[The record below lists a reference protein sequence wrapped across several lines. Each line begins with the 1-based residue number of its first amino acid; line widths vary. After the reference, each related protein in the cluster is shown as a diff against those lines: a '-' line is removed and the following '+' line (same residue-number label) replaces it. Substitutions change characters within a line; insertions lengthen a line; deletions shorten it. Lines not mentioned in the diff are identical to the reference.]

1 MECVISYLG
10 IEGLKTNLSMN
21 KIIIAG
27 AGGIGRAV
35 GLILAENKS
44 FETKIFIGD
53 LYLKVAREAANWIE
67 EGIQRS
73 GEVIPFDMPAQGV
86 NDEMI
91 EILKTSD
98 ILLDCLPGSQ
108 APRMAKL
115 CRKYGLHYANLT
127 EYVKE
132 TNEVIEIAKDSDQGF
147 VLQTG
152 LAPGFINVLAMKLF
166 NDFCAQHGVG
176 KIDKMSMKVGALT
189 KHARAP
195 HFYGFTWSPVGVAT
209 EYVKPCVAV
218 RNYETVL
225 LPALSERE
233 TIVVDGLTLEDNL
246 TSGGA
251 ADLPNALAGKVK
263 DLDYKT
269 LRFPGHYQWV
279 DNILSI
285 TTDGKDRVKKLQS
298 TMQEFIPSVEDD
310 QVIIYASVQ
319 GKDKNGVL
327 RALEGS
333 YQILPMKVGT
343 KTLRAIQTTTAAP
356 LAECARMLATGEWK
370 GVVFQSQLDPESFM
384 NGPFVSMVYGGGKV
398 EETVAV

>member
-1 MECVISYLG
+1 
-10 IEGLKTNLSMN
+10 MN
-21 KIIIAG
+21 KIVIAG

-35 GLILAENKS
+35 GLILAENKN

-53 LYLKVAREAANWIE
+53 LYLKVAKEAANWIE
-67 EGIQRS
+67 EGLGES
-73 GEVIPFDMPAQGV
+73 GDVTPFNMPAEGV
-86 NDEMI
+86 DNEMI
-91 EILKTSD
+91 EVLKTAD

-115 CRKYGLHYANLT
+115 CREYDLHYANLT

-132 TNEVIEIAKDSDQGF
+132 TDEVMEIAEGSDRGF
-147 VLQTG
+147 ILQTG
-152 LAPGFINVLAMKLF
+152 LAPGFINVLGMKLF
-166 NDFCAQHGVG
+166 NDFCAQHGVKG
-176 KIDKMSMKVGALT
+176 IDKMSMKVGALT

-209 EYVKPCVAV
+209 EYLKPCIAV
-218 RNYETVL
+218 RNGEKVL

-233 TIVVDGLTLEDNL
+233 TLMVDGMTLEDNL

-251 ADLPNALAGKVK
+251 ADLPEALAGRVK
-263 DLDYKT
+263 TLDYKT

-279 DNILSI
+279 DNVLAVLPE
-285 TTDGKDRVKKLQS
+285 GKNRVKQLQD
-298 TMQEFIPSVEDD
+298 TMQSFVPMIEED

-327 RALEGS
+327 RAMEDS
-333 YQILPMKVGT
+333 YRILPMKVGT
-343 KTLRAIQTTTAAP
+343 KTLRAIQSTTAAP
-356 LAECARMLATGEWK
+356 LAECARMLGTGKWK
-370 GVVFQSQLDPESFM
+370 GVVFQSELDPESFM

-398 EETVAV
+398 KEAVAV

>member
-1 MECVISYLG
+1 
-10 IEGLKTNLSMN
+10 MN
-21 KIIIAG
+21 KIVIVG

-53 LYLKVAREAANWIE
+53 LYLKVAKEAAQWIE
-67 EGIQRS
+67 EGIGKS
-73 GEVIPFDMPAQGV
+73 EEVTPFDMPAEGAS
-86 NDEMI
+86 DEMI

-108 APRMAKL
+108 APRMAQL
-115 CRKYGLHYANLT
+115 CVDYDLHYANLT

-132 TNEVIEIAKDSDQGF
+132 TNEVIEIAKDSDRGF

-152 LAPGFINVLAMKLF
+152 LAPGFINVLGMKLF
-166 NDFCAQHGVG
+166 QDFCAQHGVS
-176 KIDKMSMKVGALT
+176 KIDKMEMKVGALT

-209 EYVKPCVAV
+209 EYLKPCVAV
-218 RNYETVL
+218 RNHVKVL
-225 LPALSERE
+225 LPALSERA
-233 TIVVDGLTLEDNL
+233 TLMVDGLTLEDNL

-251 ADLPNALAGKVK
+251 ADLPDALVGKVK

-285 TTDGKDRVKKLQS
+285 TPEGKDRVKKLQS
-298 TMQEFIPSVEDD
+298 TMQEFVPAVEED

-327 RALEGS
+327 RAMEGS
-333 YQILPMKVGT
+333 YRILPMKVGT

-356 LAECARMLATGEWK
+356 LAECARMLATGKWK

-384 NGPFVSMVYGGGKV
+384 NGPFVSKVYGGGKV
-398 EETVAV
+398 MEAVTA

>member
-1 MECVISYLG
+1 
-10 IEGLKTNLSMN
+10 MN
-21 KIIIAG
+21 KIVIAG

-35 GLILAENKS
+35 GLILAENKE

-53 LYLKVAREAANWIE
+53 LYLKVAKEAAQWIQ
-67 EGIQRS
+67 EGLGKI
-73 GEVIPFDMPAQGV
+73 GDVTPFNMPAEGV

-91 EILKTSD
+91 EVLKTAD

-115 CRKYGLHYANLT
+115 CREYDLHYANLT

-132 TNEVIEIAKDSDQGF
+132 TNEVIEIAEGSDRGF

-152 LAPGFINVLAMKLF
+152 LAPGFINILGMKLF
-166 NDFCAQHGVG
+166 NDFCAQHGVNG
-176 KIDKMSMKVGALT
+176 IDKMAMKVGALT

-209 EYVKPCVAV
+209 EYLKPCVAV
-218 RNYETVL
+218 RNGKKVL

-233 TIVVDGLTLEDNL
+233 TLIVDGLTMEDNL

-251 ADLPNALAGKVK
+251 ADLPDALAGRVK
-263 DLDYKT
+263 TLDYKT

-279 DNILSI
+279 DNVLSVLPE
-285 TTDGKDRVKKLQS
+285 GENRVKQLQN
-298 TMQEFIPSVEDD
+298 TMQAFVPMIEED

-327 RALEGS
+327 RAMEGS
-333 YQILPMKVGT
+333 YRISPMKVGT
-343 KTLRAIQTTTAAP
+343 KTLRAIQSTTAAP
-356 LAECARMLATGEWK
+356 LAECARMLATGNWK
-370 GVVFQSQLDPESFM
+370 GVVFQSELDPESFM
-384 NGPFVSMVYGGGKV
+384 NGPFVSMVYGGENVKEPMEV
-398 EETVAV
+398 

>member
-1 MECVISYLG
+1 
-10 IEGLKTNLSMN
+10 MN
-21 KIIIAG
+21 KIVIVG

-53 LYLKVAREAANWIE
+53 LYMKVAREAANWIE
-67 EGIQRS
+67 DGIETQ
-73 GEVIPFDMPAQGV
+73 GVVTPFDMPAEGV
-86 NDEMI
+86 NDEMT

-108 APRMAKL
+108 APRMARL
-115 CRKYGLHYANLT
+115 CKEYDLHYANLT

-132 TNEVIEIAKDSDQGF
+132 TNEVIEIAKDSDRGF

-152 LAPGFINVLAMKLF
+152 LAPGFINVLGMKLF
-166 NDFCAQHGVG
+166 NEFCAKNGVD

-189 KHARAP
+189 QHARAP

-209 EYVKPCVAV
+209 EYLKPCVAV
-218 RNYETVL
+218 RNYEKVL
-225 LPALSERE
+225 LPALSEKE
-233 TIVVDGLTLEDNL
+233 TLIVDGLTLEDNL

-251 ADLPNALAGKVK
+251 ADLPDALAGRVK

-269 LRFPGHYQWV
+269 LRFPGHYEWV
-279 DNILSI
+279 KNILSV
-285 TTDGKDRVKKLQS
+285 TPEEGNDRVKKLQD
-298 TMQEFIPSVEDD
+298 TMQAFIPSIEED

-327 RALEGS
+327 RAMEGS
-333 YQILPMKVGT
+333 YRILPMKIGT

-370 GVVFQSQLDPESFM
+370 GVVFQSQLDPDSFM
-384 NGPFVSMVYGGGKV
+384 NGPFVSMVYGGGEVK
-398 EETVAV
+398 ESVAV

>member
-1 MECVISYLG
+1 
-10 IEGLKTNLSMN
+10 MN
-21 KIIIAG
+21 KIVIAG

-35 GLILAENKS
+35 GLILAENKE

-53 LYLKVAREAANWIE
+53 LYLKVAKEAAQWIE
-67 EGIQRS
+67 EGLGES
-73 GEVIPFDMPAQGV
+73 GDVIPFNMPAEGV
-86 NDEMI
+86 DDEMI
-91 EILKTSD
+91 EVLKTAD

-115 CRKYGLHYANLT
+115 CREYDLHYANLT

-132 TNEVIEIAKDSDQGF
+132 TDEVMEIAEGSDRGF
-147 VLQTG
+147 ILQTG
-152 LAPGFINVLAMKLF
+152 LAPGFINILGMKLF
-166 NDFCAQHGVG
+166 NDFCAQHGVKG
-176 KIDKMSMKVGALT
+176 IDKMSMKVGALT

-209 EYVKPCVAV
+209 EYLKPCIAV
-218 RNYETVL
+218 RNGDKIL

-233 TIVVDGLTLEDNL
+233 TLMVDGITLEDNL

-251 ADLPNALAGKVK
+251 ADLPEALAGRVK
-263 DLDYKT
+263 TLDYKT

-279 DNILSI
+279 DNVLSVLPE
-285 TTDGKDRVKKLQS
+285 GKNRVKQLQD
-298 TMQEFIPSVEDD
+298 TMQTFVPMIEED

-319 GKDKNGVL
+319 GNDKNGVL
-327 RALEGS
+327 RAMEGS
-333 YQILPMKVGT
+333 YRILPMKVGT
-343 KTLRAIQTTTAAP
+343 KTLRAIQSTTAAP

-370 GVVFQSQLDPESFM
+370 GVVFQSELDPESFM

-398 EETVAV
+398 KEPMAV

>member
-1 MECVISYLG
+1 
-10 IEGLKTNLSMN
+10 MN
-21 KIIIAG
+21 KIVIAG

-35 GLILAENKS
+35 GLILAENKN

-53 LYLKVAREAANWIE
+53 LYLKVAKEAAQWIE
-67 EGIQRS
+67 EGV
-73 GEVIPFDMPAQGV
+73 GETDDVTPFNMPAEGV
-86 NDEMI
+86 DNEMI
-91 EILKTSD
+91 DILKTAD

-115 CRKYGLHYANLT
+115 CRAYDLHYANLT

-132 TNEVIEIAKDSDQGF
+132 TDEVMAIAEGSNRGF
-147 VLQTG
+147 ILQTG
-152 LAPGFINVLAMKLF
+152 LAPGFINVLGMKLF
-166 NDFCAQHGVG
+166 NDFCAQHGV
-176 KIDKMSMKVGALT
+176 KEIDKVSMKVGALT

-209 EYVKPCVAV
+209 EYLKPCIAV
-218 RNYETVL
+218 RNGEKVL

-233 TIVVDGLTLEDNL
+233 TLIVNGMTLEDNL

-251 ADLPNALAGKVK
+251 ADLPEALSGRVK
-263 DLDYKT
+263 TLDYKT

-279 DNILSI
+279 DNVLSVLPE
-285 TTDGKDRVKKLQS
+285 GKNRVKQLQD
-298 TMQEFIPSVEDD
+298 TMQTFVPMIEED

-327 RALEGS
+327 RAMEGS
-333 YQILPMKVGT
+333 YRILPMKVGT
-343 KTLRAIQTTTAAP
+343 KTLRAIQSTTAAP
-356 LAECARMLATGEWK
+356 LAECARMLATGKWK
-370 GVVFQSQLDPESFM
+370 GVVFQSELDPKSFM

-398 EETVAV
+398 KEVMAV

>member
-1 MECVISYLG
+1 
-10 IEGLKTNLSMN
+10 MN
-21 KIIIAG
+21 KIVIAG

-35 GLILAENKS
+35 GLILAENKE

-53 LYLKVAREAANWIE
+53 LFLKVAKEAAQWIE
-67 EGIQRS
+67 EGL
-73 GEVIPFDMPAQGV
+73 GVAGDVVPFNMPAEGV
-86 NDEMI
+86 DDEMI
-91 EILKTSD
+91 EVLKTAD

-115 CRKYGLHYANLT
+115 CREYDLHYANLT

-132 TNEVIEIAKDSDQGF
+132 TNEVMEIAKGSDRGF

-152 LAPGFINVLAMKLF
+152 LAPGFINVLGMKLF
-166 NDFCAQHGVG
+166 NDFCAQHDVNG
-176 KIDKMSMKVGALT
+176 IDKMSMKVGALT

-209 EYVKPCVAV
+209 EYLKPCIAV
-218 RNYETVL
+218 RNGEKVL

-233 TIVVDGLTLEDNL
+233 TLIVDGLTLEDNL

-251 ADLPNALAGKVK
+251 ADLPEALAGRVK
-263 DLDYKT
+263 TLDYKT

-279 DNILSI
+279 DNVLSVLPE
-285 TTDGKDRVKKLQS
+285 GKNQVKQLQD
-298 TMQEFIPSVEDD
+298 TMQTFIPMIEED

-327 RALEGS
+327 RAMEGS
-333 YQILPMKVGT
+333 YRILPMKVGT
-343 KTLRAIQTTTAAP
+343 KTLRAIQSTTAAP
-356 LAECARMLATGEWK
+356 LAECARMLATGKWK
-370 GVVFQSQLDPESFM
+370 GVVFQSELDPESFM
-384 NGPFVSMVYGGGKV
+384 NGPFVSMVYGNGKV
-398 EETVAV
+398 KEPMAV

>member
-1 MECVISYLG
+1 
-10 IEGLKTNLSMN
+10 MN
-21 KIIIAG
+21 KIVIAG

-35 GLILAENKS
+35 GLILAENKD

-53 LYLKVAREAANWIE
+53 LYLKVAKGAAKWIE
-67 EGIQRS
+67 EGLGKS
-73 GEVIPFDMPAQGV
+73 DDVTPFNMPAEGV
-86 NDEMI
+86 ENEMI
-91 EILKTSD
+91 DILKTAD

-115 CRKYGLHYANLT
+115 CREYDLHYANLT

-132 TNEVIEIAKDSDQGF
+132 TDEVMEIAKCSDRGF
-147 VLQTG
+147 ILQTG
-152 LAPGFINVLAMKLF
+152 LAPGFINVLGMKLF
-166 NDFCAQHGVG
+166 NDFCAQHGV
-176 KIDKMSMKVGALT
+176 KEIDKMSMKVGALT

-209 EYVKPCVAV
+209 EYLKPCIAV
-218 RNYETVL
+218 RNGEKVL

-233 TIVVDGLTLEDNL
+233 TLIVNGMTLEDNL

-251 ADLPNALAGKVK
+251 ADLPEALSGRVK
-263 DLDYKT
+263 TLDYKT

-279 DNILSI
+279 DNVLSVLPE
-285 TTDGKDRVKKLQS
+285 GKNRVKQLQD
-298 TMQEFIPSVEDD
+298 TMQTFVPMIEED

-327 RALEGS
+327 RAMEGS
-333 YQILPMKVGT
+333 YRILPMKVGT
-343 KTLRAIQTTTAAP
+343 KTLRAIQSTTAAP
-356 LAECARMLATGEWK
+356 LAECARMLATGKWK
-370 GVVFQSQLDPESFM
+370 GVVFQSELDPKSFM

-398 EETVAV
+398 KEVMAV

>member
-1 MECVISYLG
+1 
-10 IEGLKTNLSMN
+10 MN
-21 KIIIAG
+21 KIVIAG

-53 LYLKVAREAANWIE
+53 LYLKVAKDAAKWIE
-67 EGIQRS
+67 EGL
-73 GEVIPFDMPAQGV
+73 GESDDVTPFDMPAEGV
-86 NDEMI
+86 SDEMI

-115 CRKYGLHYANLT
+115 CREYDLHYANLT

-132 TNEVIEIAKDSDQGF
+132 TDEVMEIAKGSDRGF
-147 VLQTG
+147 ILQTG
-152 LAPGFINVLAMKLF
+152 LAPGFINVLGMKLF
-166 NDFCAQHGVG
+166 NDFCAQHGVKG
-176 KIDKMSMKVGALT
+176 IDKMSMKVGALT

-209 EYVKPCVAV
+209 EYLKPCIAV
-218 RNYETVL
+218 RNGKKVL

-233 TIVVDGLTLEDNL
+233 TLIVDGMTLEDNL

-251 ADLPNALAGKVK
+251 ADLPEALAGRVK
-263 DLDYKT
+263 TLDYKT

-279 DNILSI
+279 DNVLSVLPE
-285 TTDGKDRVKKLQS
+285 GKNQVKQLQD
-298 TMQEFIPSVEDD
+298 TMQTFVPMIEED

-327 RALEGS
+327 RAMEGS
-333 YQILPMKVGT
+333 YRILPMKVGT
-343 KTLRAIQTTTAAP
+343 KTLRAIQSTTAAP
-356 LAECARMLATGEWK
+356 LAECARMLATGKWK
-370 GVVFQSQLDPESFM
+370 GVVFQSELDPESFM

-398 EETVAV
+398 EEAIAI

>member
-1 MECVISYLG
+1 
-10 IEGLKTNLSMN
+10 MN
-21 KIIIAG
+21 KIVIAG

-35 GLILAENKS
+35 GLILAENKD

-53 LYLKVAREAANWIE
+53 LYLKVAKGAAKWIE
-67 EGIQRS
+67 EGLGKS
-73 GEVIPFDMPAQGV
+73 DDVTPFNMPAEGV
-86 NDEMI
+86 DNEMI
-91 EILKTSD
+91 DILKTAD

-115 CRKYGLHYANLT
+115 CREYDLHYANLT

-132 TNEVIEIAKDSDQGF
+132 TDEVMEIAKCSDRGF
-147 VLQTG
+147 ILQTG
-152 LAPGFINVLAMKLF
+152 LAPGFINVLGMKLF
-166 NDFCAQHGVG
+166 NDFCAQHGV
-176 KIDKMSMKVGALT
+176 KEIDKMSMKVGALT

-209 EYVKPCVAV
+209 EYLKPCIAV
-218 RNYETVL
+218 RNGEKVL

-233 TIVVDGLTLEDNL
+233 TLIVNGMTLEDNL

-251 ADLPNALAGKVK
+251 ADLPEALSGRVK
-263 DLDYKT
+263 TLDYKT

-279 DNILSI
+279 DNVLSVLPE
-285 TTDGKDRVKKLQS
+285 GKNRVKQLQD
-298 TMQEFIPSVEDD
+298 TMQTFVPMIEED

-327 RALEGS
+327 RAMEGS
-333 YQILPMKVGT
+333 YRILPMKVGT
-343 KTLRAIQTTTAAP
+343 KTLRAIQSTTAAP
-356 LAECARMLATGEWK
+356 LAECARMLATGKWK
-370 GVVFQSQLDPESFM
+370 GVVFQSELDPKSFM

-398 EETVAV
+398 KEVMAV

>member
-1 MECVISYLG
+1 
-10 IEGLKTNLSMN
+10 MN
-21 KIIIAG
+21 KIVIAG

-35 GLILAENKS
+35 GLILAENKD

-53 LYLKVAREAANWIE
+53 LYLKVAKGAAKWIE
-67 EGIQRS
+67 EGLGKS
-73 GEVIPFDMPAQGV
+73 DDVTPFNMPAEGV
-86 NDEMI
+86 DNEMI
-91 EILKTSD
+91 DILKTAD

-115 CRKYGLHYANLT
+115 CREYDLHYANLT

-132 TNEVIEIAKDSDQGF
+132 TDEVMEIAKGSDRGF
-147 VLQTG
+147 ILQTG
-152 LAPGFINVLAMKLF
+152 LAPGFINVLGMKLF
-166 NDFCAQHGVG
+166 NDFCAQHGV
-176 KIDKMSMKVGALT
+176 KEIDKMSMKVGALT

-209 EYVKPCVAV
+209 EYLKPCIAV
-218 RNYETVL
+218 RNGEKVL

-233 TIVVDGLTLEDNL
+233 TLIVNGMTLEDNL

-251 ADLPNALAGKVK
+251 ADLPEALSGRVK
-263 DLDYKT
+263 TLDYKT

-279 DNILSI
+279 DNVLSVLPE
-285 TTDGKDRVKKLQS
+285 GKNRVKQLQD
-298 TMQEFIPSVEDD
+298 TMQTFVPMIEED

-327 RALEGS
+327 RAMEGS
-333 YQILPMKVGT
+333 YRILPMKVGT
-343 KTLRAIQTTTAAP
+343 KTLRAIQSTTAAP
-356 LAECARMLATGEWK
+356 LAECARMLATGKWK
-370 GVVFQSQLDPESFM
+370 GVVFQSELDPKSFM

-398 EETVAV
+398 KEVMAV

>member
-1 MECVISYLG
+1 
-10 IEGLKTNLSMN
+10 MN
-21 KIIIAG
+21 KIVIAG

-53 LYLKVAREAANWIE
+53 LYLKVANEAAQWIE
-67 EGIQRS
+67 EGL
-73 GEVIPFDMPAQGV
+73 GEAGDVTPFNMPAEGV
-86 NDEMI
+86 DDEMI
-91 EILKTSD
+91 EILKTAD

-108 APRMAKL
+108 APRMARL
-115 CRKYGLHYANLT
+115 CREYDLHYANLT

-132 TNEVIEIAKDSDQGF
+132 TNEVMEIAEGSDRGF

-152 LAPGFINVLAMKLF
+152 LAPGFINVLGMKLF
-166 NDFCAQHGVG
+166 NDFCAKHGVD

-209 EYVKPCVAV
+209 EYLKPCVAV
-218 RNYETVL
+218 RNGEKVL

-233 TIVVDGLTLEDNL
+233 TLIVDGLTLEDNL

-251 ADLPNALAGKVK
+251 ADLPEALAGKVK
-263 DLDYKT
+263 TLDYKT

-279 DNILSI
+279 DNVLSVI
-285 TTDGKDRVKKLQS
+285 PEGENRVQKLQD
-298 TMQEFIPSVEDD
+298 TMQTFIPMIEED

-319 GKDKNGVL
+319 GKDKDGNL
-327 RALEGS
+327 RGMEGS
-333 YQILPMKVGT
+333 YRILPMKVGT
-343 KTLRAIQTTTAAP
+343 KTLRAIQSTTAAP
-356 LAECARMLATGEWK
+356 LAECARMLATGKWK
-370 GVVFQSQLDPESFM
+370 GVVFQSELDPESFM
-384 NGPFVSMVYGGGKV
+384 NGPFVSMVYGNGKV
-398 EETVAV
+398 EEPMAV

>member
-1 MECVISYLG
+1 
-10 IEGLKTNLSMN
+10 MN
-21 KIIIAG
+21 KIVIAG

-53 LYLKVAREAANWIE
+53 LYLKVAKDAAKWIE
-67 EGIQRS
+67 EGL
-73 GEVIPFDMPAQGV
+73 GESDDVTPFNMPAEGV

-91 EILKTSD
+91 EILKTAD

-115 CRKYGLHYANLT
+115 CREYDLHYANLT

-132 TNEVIEIAKDSDQGF
+132 TGEVMEIAKDSDRGF
-147 VLQTG
+147 ILQTG
-152 LAPGFINVLAMKLF
+152 LAPGFINVLGMKLF
-166 NDFCAQHGVG
+166 NEFCAQYGVKG
-176 KIDKMSMKVGALT
+176 IDKMSMKVGALT

-209 EYVKPCVAV
+209 EYLKPCIAV
-218 RNYETVL
+218 RNGEKVL

-233 TIVVDGLTLEDNL
+233 TLIVDGITLEDNL

-251 ADLPNALAGKVK
+251 ADLPEALAGKVK
-263 DLDYKT
+263 TLDYKT

-279 DNILSI
+279 DNVLSVLPEGENRI
-285 TTDGKDRVKKLQS
+285 KQLQD
-298 TMQEFIPSVEDD
+298 TMQTFVPMIEED

-327 RALEGS
+327 RAMEGS
-333 YQILPMKVGT
+333 YRILPMQVGT
-343 KTLRAIQTTTAAP
+343 KTLRAIQSTTAAP
-356 LAECARMLATGEWK
+356 LAECARMLATGKWK
-370 GVVFQSQLDPESFM
+370 GVVFQSELDPKSFM
-384 NGPFVSMVYGGGKV
+384 NGPFVSMVYGKGKMK
-398 EETVAV
+398 EAVAV